1 MDARFLRTYDALR
14 LNATIPLVRA
24 SILQINSSS
33 GGVPKRAV
41 PEAVVTRLGIQGD
54 LHAHPEV
61 HGGPSK
67 ALLLIT
73 SEGTAELVAAGFP
86 LFDGAL
92 GENITT
98 LGLDR
103 RAMRPGQRYK
113 IGGIVVELAKLRM
126 PCRTIQVYGPSIGKA
141 VYDDRVDEGDP
152 TSPRW
157 GLGGFYARV
166 ITPGTI
172 RTGDGIELV
181 GEPLG
186 RLGGQPE

>member
-1 MDARFLRTYDALR
+1 M
-14 LNATIPLVRA
+14 
-24 SILQINSSS
+24 
-33 GGVPKRAV
+33 
-41 PEAVVTRLGIQGD
+41 TRLGIEGD
-54 LHAHPEV
+54 LHAHPEI

-67 ALLLIT
+67 ALLVIT

-98 LGLDR
+98 VGLDR
-103 RAMRPGQRYK
+103 RMMRLGQRYR
-113 IGGIVVELAKLRM
+113 IGDIVVELAKLRT
-126 PCRTIQVYGPSIGKA
+126 PCKTIKVYGAAIGKA
-141 VYDDRVDEGDP
+141 VYDDRVHEGDYR
-152 TSPRW
+152 SPRW

-181 GEPLG
+181 GEP
-186 RLGGQPE
+186 E